1 MQERA
6 PGLYPELLNNKRINR
21 RHNTTFI
28 MYFFISSL
36 LNQDDL
42 AMSTNII
49 REITP
54 LTQNDCFTI
63 FSRLKKE
70 FTFPLHY
77 HEELELNLILN
88 AKGARRIVGDHID
101 SIDDVELVLVGPNV
115 YHAWFTHQCQS
126 EEIREVT
133 IQWHKD
139 LLEDKLLRR
148 NQLSFIRSM
157 MERSQKGILFSRETI
172 AALAPRILS
181 LNQKNG
187 FDSVLE
193 LFSILHDLSISRN
206 MRTLSDGS
214 FSNQRLTFNSRRIE
228 KAFEYMNNN
237 YDKSIALG
245 EVAKLVSMTEVSFSR
260 FIKKRTGNTFIDS
273 LNEIR
278 LGHASRMLID
288 TTHSIAEISYHCGFN
303 NISNFNR
310 IFKRKKTCTPKEFRE
325 NFTSGTRVF
334 I

>member
-1 MQERA
+1 
-6 PGLYPELLNNKRINR
+6 
-21 RHNTTFI
+21 
-28 MYFFISSL
+28 
-36 LNQDDL
+36 
-42 AMSTNII
+42 MSTNII

-63 FSRLKKE
+63 FSRVKKE
-70 FTFPLHY
+70 FSFPLHY
-77 HEELELNLILN
+77 HEELELNLIIN

-101 SIDDVELVLVGPNV
+101 SIDDMELVLVGPNV
-115 YHAWFTHQCQS
+115 YHAWFTHQCRS

-139 LLEDKLLRR
+139 LFEDKLLRR

-193 LFSILHDLSISRN
+193 LLSILHDLSISRN

-214 FSNQRLTFNSRRIE
+214 FTNQHFTYNSRRIE

-237 YDKSIALG
+237 YDKPVTLG

-310 IFKRKKTCTPKEFRE
+310 IFKKKKTCTPKEFRE